1 MKGPETTCIFIMGS
15 IEILDIKEP
24 KCKMAINSCQSSPFS
39 TGPIIFSNN
48 QISGLGPIT
57 KA

>member
-1 MKGPETTCIFIMGS
+1 MKGPETACIFIMGS

-24 KCKMAINSCQSSPFS
+24 ECKMAINSCQSSPFS
-39 TGPIIFSNN
+39 TGPIILSNN

-57 KA
+57 KE